1 MFVTTQPPYRLRG
14 QPLSHRRAE
23 FRSQQQQK
31 FIGRALHEL
40 EAVDF
45 FNVLTGPELLEQT
58 EAHLPEHR
66 ERLYPPTVTLAM
78 FMRQALSEDGSCQ
91 RAVNGW
97 AAQRVCEGLKP
108 NGVDTGAYCR
118 ARQRLPV
125 EMVKA
130 LTRESGRVLSA
141 KALRDWRWHGR
152 AVKLVDGST
161 VSMPDTP
168 QNQAG
173 YPQPITQASGVGF
186 PLARVLAVICLSTGA
201 VLEAATC
208 PFAGAGNSEL
218 GLLRAL
224 GAVFNAGDVM
234 LADTFYCNYFIL
246 ATLQAA
252 GVDAVFEQHSQRIT
266 DFRRGRSL
274 GARDHCVQWPRP
286 RRPPWMTR
294 EHYASFPESLSVR
307 ELKTSGRI
315 LLTTLLD
322 HRRVRKQEV
331 LDLYCQRW
339 QVELDLRNIKITLG
353 VDVLS
358 CRTPQMVVKE
368 LWVHLLAY
376 NLIRLLMAQAAAA
389 SGVQPRQLS
398 FKHTVQLWT
407 EWTARKLTHSAHLW
421 QLLARVRV
429 ADRPGRV
436 EPRMKKRRPKSYP
449 WMKKPRPQERQ
460 QIIVHGTA
468 AA

>member
-1 MFVTTQPPYRLRG
+1 M
-14 QPLSHRRAE
+14 SHRRAE
-23 FRSQQQQK
+23 FRSQQQRK
-31 FIGRALHEL
+31 RIARALHES

-45 FNVLTGPELLEQT
+45 FNVLTGPELLEHT

-66 ERLYPPTVTLAM
+66 ERLYPPTVVLAM
-78 FMRQALSEDGSCQ
+78 LMRQALSEDGSCQ

-130 LTRESGRVLSA
+130 LTRESGRLLSA
-141 KALRDWRWHGR
+141 KALPSWRWHGR

-161 VSMPDTP
+161 ISMPDTP
-168 QNQAG
+168 QNQAC
-173 YPQPITQASGVGF
+173 YPQPETQALGVGF
-186 PLARVLAVICLSTGA
+186 PIARILAVICLSTGA
-201 VLEAATC
+201 VLEAATSAY
-208 PFAGAGNSEL
+208 AGAGNSEL

-224 GAVFNAGDVM
+224 GEVFNSGDVM
-234 LADTFYCNYFIL
+234 LADTFYCNYFII

-252 GVDAVFEQHSQRIT
+252 GVDAVFEQHSQRII

-274 GARDHCVQWPRP
+274 GTRDHCVRWPKP
-286 RRPPWMTR
+286 RRPPWMTH
-294 EHYASFPESLSVR
+294 EHYASFPEELSVR
-307 ELKTSGRI
+307 ELKTNGRV

-322 HRRVRKQEV
+322 HRVSKQE
-331 LDLYCQRW
+331 LADLYGQRW
-339 QVELDLRNIKITLG
+339 HVELDLRNIKATLG

-389 SGVQPRQLS
+389 HDVEPRRLS

-407 EWTARKLTHSAHLW
+407 EWTARKLTDRTARHHRDLW
-421 QLLARVRV
+421 ALLAHVRV

-436 EPRMKKRRPKSYP
+436 EPRMKKRRHKQYP
-449 WMKKPRPQERQ
+449 WMKRSRTLERE
-460 QIIVHGTA
+460 QIIAHSHPA
-468 AA
+468 A

>member
-1 MFVTTQPPYRLRG
+1 M
-14 QPLSHRRAE
+14 SHRRAE
-23 FRSQQQQK
+23 FRSRQHRNC
-31 FIGRALHEL
+31 ISRALHEI

-66 ERLYPPTVTLAM
+66 ERLYPPTVALGM
-78 FMRQALSEDGSCQ
+78 FMKQALSEDGSCQ

-130 LTRESGRVLSA
+130 LTRESGRLLSA
-141 KALRDWRWHGR
+141 KALPDWRWRGR

-161 VSMPDTP
+161 ISMPDTP
-168 QNQAG
+168 QNQAC
-173 YPQPITQASGVGF
+173 YPQPSTQALGVGF
-186 PLARVLAVICLSTGA
+186 PIARVLAVICLSTGA

-208 PFAGAGNSEL
+208 PYEGVGNSEL

-224 GAVFNAGDVM
+224 GEVFNAGDVM
-234 LADTFYCNYFIL
+234 LADTFYCNYFII
-246 ATLQAA
+246 ASLQAA
-252 GVDAVFEQHSQRIT
+252 GVDAVFEQHSQRII
-266 DFRRGRSL
+266 DFRRGQSL
-274 GARDHCVQWPRP
+274 GTRDHCVRWSKP
-286 RRPPWMTR
+286 RRPSWMTR
-294 EHYASFPESLSVR
+294 EHYASFPEQLSVR
-307 ELKTSGRI
+307 ELKANGRI

-322 HRRVRKQEV
+322 QRVSKQE
-331 LDLYCQRW
+331 LADLYCQRW
-339 QVELDLRNIKITLG
+339 QVELDLRNIKVTLG

-389 SGVQPRQLS
+389 NGVQPRQLS

-407 EWTARKLTHSAHLW
+407 EWTARKLTHRRTGYNAALW
-421 QLLARVRV
+421 QLLAQVRV
-429 ADRPGRV
+429 ADRPGRA
-436 EPRMKKRRPKSYP
+436 EPRMKKRRPKQYP
-449 WMKKPRPQERQ
+449 WMKRSRPLERK
-460 QIIVHGTA
+460 QIIVHGRA

>member
-1 MFVTTQPPYRLRG
+1 
-14 QPLSHRRAE
+14 LSHRKAE
-23 FRSQQQQK
+23 FRSRQHRNC
-31 FIGRALHEL
+31 ISRALHEI

-45 FNVLTGPELLEQT
+45 FNVLTGPELLEHT

-66 ERLYPPTVTLAM
+66 ERLYPPTVALGM
-78 FMRQALSEDGSCQ
+78 FMKQALSEDGSCQ

-130 LTRESGRVLSA
+130 LTRESGRLLSA
-141 KALRDWRWHGR
+141 KALPDWRWRGR

-161 VSMPDTP
+161 ISMPDTP
-168 QNQAG
+168 QNQAC
-173 YPQPITQASGVGF
+173 YPQPSTQALGVGF
-186 PLARVLAVICLSTGA
+186 PIARILAVICLSTGA

-208 PFAGAGNSEL
+208 PYEGAGNSEL

-224 GAVFNAGDVM
+224 GEVFNAGDVM
-234 LADTFYCNYFIL
+234 LADTFYCNYFII

-266 DFRRGRSL
+266 DFRRGQSL
-274 GARDHCVQWPRP
+274 GTRDHCVRWPKP
-286 RRPPWMTR
+286 RRPPWMSH
-294 EHYASFPESLSVR
+294 EHYASFPEALSVR
-307 ELKTSGRI
+307 ELKASGRI

-322 HRRVRKQEV
+322 HRVSKQE
-331 LDLYCQRW
+331 LADLYCQRW
-339 QVELDLRNIKITLG
+339 HVELDLRNIKVTLG

-389 SGVQPRQLS
+389 NGVEPRQLS

-407 EWTARKLTHSAHLW
+407 EWTARNLTHRRSGYNAALW
-421 QLLARVRV
+421 QLLVQVRV
-429 ADRPGRV
+429 ADRPGRA
-436 EPRMKKRRPKSYP
+436 EPRMKKRRPKQYP
-449 WMKKPRPQERQ
+449 WMKRSRPLERE
-460 QIIVHGTA
+460 QIIVHGRA

>member
-1 MFVTTQPPYRLRG
+1 M
-14 QPLSHRRAE
+14 SHRRAE
-23 FRSQQQQK
+23 LRSQQHRK
-31 FIGRALHEL
+31 RIERALHEI

-97 AAQRVCEGLKP
+97 AAQRLCEGLKP
-108 NGVDTGAYCR
+108 NAVDTGAYCR

-125 EMVKA
+125 EMIKA
-130 LTRESGRVLSA
+130 LTRQSGRLLSA
-141 KALRDWRWHGR
+141 KALPGWLWRGR

-161 VSMPDTP
+161 ISMPDTP
-168 QNQAG
+168 QNQAC
-173 YPQPITQASGVGF
+173 YPQPSTQALGVGF
-186 PLARVLAVICLSTGA
+186 PIARILAVICLSTGA

-208 PFAGAGNSEL
+208 PYEGAGNSEL

-224 GAVFNAGDVM
+224 GEVFNAGDVM
-234 LADTFYCNYFIL
+234 LADTFYCNYFII

-252 GVDAVFEQHSQRIT
+252 GVDAVFEQHSQRIV
-266 DFRRGRSL
+266 DFRRGRRL
-274 GARDHCVQWPRP
+274 GTRDHCVRWAKP
-286 RRPPWMTR
+286 RRPPWMTH
-294 EHYASFPESLSVR
+294 EHYASFPNELSVR

-322 HRRVRKQEV
+322 HRRARKQE
-331 LDLYCQRW
+331 LADLYCRRW

-389 SGVQPRQLS
+389 SEVEPRQLS

-407 EWTARKLTHSAHLW
+407 EWTARKFTDRTARHHADLW
-421 QLLARVRV
+421 ALLAQVRV

-436 EPRMKKRRPKSYP
+436 EPRMKKRRPKQYP
-449 WMKKPRPQERQ
+449 WMKKPRAQERE
-460 QIIVHGTA
+460 QILVHAQA